1 MADRSQP
8 RWYVFDPPL
17 RLVYYDTSQTFQAF
31 NVIPDDM
38 AVELSSTVSQLALS
52 FLFVVQNYSPMT
64 V

>member
-8 RWYVFDPPL
+8 RWYVFDLPL